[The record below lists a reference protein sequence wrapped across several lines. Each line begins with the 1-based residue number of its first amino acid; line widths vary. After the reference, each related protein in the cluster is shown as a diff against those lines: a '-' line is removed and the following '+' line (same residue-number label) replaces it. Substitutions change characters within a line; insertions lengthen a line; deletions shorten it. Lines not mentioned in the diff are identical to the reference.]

1 MEKKK
6 IFVVE
11 DESIVS
17 LEIQSRLKSLGY
29 IVSGSASSGDE
40 AIRKIIDLK
49 PDLILM
55 DVQIKGEMDG
65 IETASEVKKIYDV
78 PIIFLTAYADPA
90 TIQRAKI
97 TDPFGY
103 IVKPFE
109 ERELQI
115 NIEIA
120 LYKDHTQK
128 LLREKD
134 KWLSTILKSIGDA
147 VIATDRSGKVKF
159 MNRIAEHLT
168 GYSKEEAINNHL
180 DTIFKIRNEITKEP
194 VNNPVKKVLETGE
207 IVGLANHTELISKDG
222 VVLPIADS
230 GAPILDDNDNIQGVV
245 MVFQDM
251 SYYKKT
257 EELIKTQTTALN
269 TAYNGVIITDVD
281 GNIIWC
287 NQSMERLTGYKVSEL
302 LNNRIE
308 IFKSDQQDDS
318 FYDEMYK
325 TISNGNAWSGEIKN
339 RKKNGEIYYEF
350 LTVTPLKDEHG
361 KITHYISVKDDI
373 TERKLQELEV
383 KKAKE
388 RAEKSDKLKSEFL
401 AQMSHEIRTP
411 IHIISNFMQLYE
423 DDLNQKLSPELR
435 KSITSVKA
443 ESHRIIA
450 TIESIVNMAQLNVG
464 TFKTKLKK
472 LNLREEVIKPLLD
485 KWLLLADAK
494 NLEFIVSGSLND
506 SYIQGD
512 SYSLAQALDHIV
524 DNAIKYTE
532 KGKIQ
537 LHCKSEDENIVISV
551 TDTGIGISEEY
562 IPNIF
567 EPFSQES
574 QGLNR
579 KYEGNGLG
587 MALVKQYCSLNNAS
601 ITIESKKNV
610 GTTVKVSLPKI
621 KKGG

>member
-55 DVQIKGEMDG
+55 DVRIKGEMDG

-180 DTIFKIRNEITKEP
+180 DAIFKIRNEITKEP

-339 RKKNGEIYYEF
+339 RKKNGDIYYEF

-373 TERKLQELEV
+373 TERKLQELEL

-388 RAEKSDKLKSEFL
+388 RAEKSDRLKSEFL

-450 TIESIVNMAQLNVG
+450 TIESIVNMAQLKVG
-464 TFKTKLKK
+464 VFKTKLKK
-472 LNLREEVIKPLLD
+472 LNLCEEVIKPLLD

-512 SYSLAQALDHIV
+512 SYSLTQAFDHIV
-524 DNAIKYTE
+524 DNAIKYTD

-537 LHCKSEDENIVISV
+537 LHCKSEDENIVLSV
-551 TDTGIGISEEY
+551 SDTGIGISEEY
-562 IPNIF
+562 LPNIF

-601 ITIESKKNV
+601 ITIESKKNA